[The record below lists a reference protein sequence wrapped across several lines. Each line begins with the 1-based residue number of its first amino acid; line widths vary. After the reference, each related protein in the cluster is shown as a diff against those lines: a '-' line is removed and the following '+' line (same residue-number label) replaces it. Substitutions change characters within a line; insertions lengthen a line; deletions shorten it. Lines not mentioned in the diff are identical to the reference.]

1 MTREIIASAIL
12 IFAAALGV
20 LVRRRKPDAPSQ
32 TSHSMP
38 QQLSRDDFF
47 SKEKPWLLAVFT
59 SSTCDACQNV
69 ATKAKVLASQDVAVQ
84 IIDFQEMA
92 DLHARYSID
101 AVPTTVIA
109 DHLGVVQYGVLGPVT
124 ATDLWAAMARCRD
137 PKSATKLC

>member
-1 MTREIIASAIL
+1 MQKIIASVIL
-12 IFAAALGV
+12 VFAASLSFF
-20 LVRRRKPDAPSQ
+20 VRKCKPDAPSQ
-32 TSHSMP
+32 TTHTVP

-47 SKEKPWLLAVFT
+47 SAEKPWLLAVFT
-59 SSTCDACQNV
+59 SSTCDACQDV

-84 IIDFQEMA
+84 IIEFREMP

-109 DHLGVVQYGVLGPVT
+109 DNRGVVQYGVLGPVT

-137 PKSATKLC
+137 PKSSTELC

>member
-1 MTREIIASAIL
+1 MQKIIASIIL
-12 IFAAALGV
+12 LFAAALGV

-32 TSHSMP
+32 TTHTVP

-47 SKEKPWLLAVFT
+47 HAEKPWLLAVFT
-59 SSTCDACQNV
+59 SSTCDACQDV

-84 IIDFQEMA
+84 IIDFQEMPE
-92 DLHARYSID
+92 LHARYSID

-109 DHLGVVQYGVLGPVT
+109 DRLGVVQYGVLGPIT

-137 PKSATKLC
+137 PKSSTELC

>member
-1 MTREIIASAIL
+1 MQKIIASIIL
-12 IFAAALGV
+12 LFAAALGV

-32 TSHSMP
+32 TTHTVP

-47 SKEKPWLLAVFT
+47 HAEKPWLLAVFT
-59 SSTCDACQNV
+59 SSTCDACQDV
-69 ATKAKVLASQDVAVQ
+69 ATKAKVLASQDVAIQ
-84 IIDFQEMA
+84 IIDFQEMP

-109 DHLGVVQYGVLGPVT
+109 DHLGVVQYGVLGPIT

-137 PKSATKLC
+137 PKSSTELC